1 MEVHNIF
8 VNMVSISL
16 CKSCVTL
23 YTKLKNLKCMS
34 WTACI
39 FCVWGICVLCI
50 IDLLPEV
57 EHLEINSA
65 EEKLIEDLGSY
76 DEVSKG
82 VK

>member
-23 YTKLKNLKCMS
+23 YTEFKMYVM
-34 WTACI
+34 TACI

-65 EEKLIEDLGSY
+65 EEKLKEDLGSY
-76 DEVSKG
+76 DEVSMG

>member
-23 YTKLKNLKCMS
+23 YTKLKNLKWMS